1 MIVEHV
7 CLSGQ
12 GGKILNCARRDT
24 GRTREGDPQRVKCV
38 VRVKCRCC
46 SFLLL
51 LGESAPLYL
60 LLSLFHVALIYR
72 FCMNTVPNVN
82 FVLTHVQARSNLC

>member
-12 GGKILNCARRDT
+12 AGKILNCERRDT
-24 GRTREGDPQRVKCV
+24 GRTREGDPQRGKCV

-60 LLSLFHVALIYR
+60 FLSLFSFSSHLQVLYEH
-72 FCMNTVPNVN
+72 CPECQLSMGLNT
-82 FVLTHVQARSNLC
+82 SSG